1 MIWGARMTGLGALRQ
16 LISKNINVLNFID
29 SDPSF
34 EKTKVH
40 QLEVWHKKLSE
51 LKDKDKNNLV
61 LLLAVSIKEEIR
73 QQLKNINL
81 NETIE
86 IISFMDEKS
95 PYYTIDIL
103 GSCNLRCISCL
114 IVF

>member
-40 QLEVWHKKLSE
+40 QLEVWHPKTL
-51 LKDKDKNNLV
+51 
-61 LLLAVSIKEEIR
+61 
-73 QQLKNINL
+73 
-81 NETIE
+81 
-86 IISFMDEKS
+86 
-95 PYYTIDIL
+95 
-103 GSCNLRCISCL
+103 
-114 IVF
+114 